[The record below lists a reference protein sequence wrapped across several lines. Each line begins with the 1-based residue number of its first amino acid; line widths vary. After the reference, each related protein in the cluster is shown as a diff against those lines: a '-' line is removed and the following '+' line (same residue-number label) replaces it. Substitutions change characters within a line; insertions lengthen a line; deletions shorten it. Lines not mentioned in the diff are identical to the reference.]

1 MSPRQPIWADYC
13 GMMVRQGQKR
23 LKNKETNAMRA
34 EQITHNTKR
43 GGGVGGVIA
52 LTLSTASPYNDP
64 LLAI

>member
-1 MSPRQPIWADYC
+1 MLPRQPIWADYC

-43 GGGVGGVIA
+43 GGGVIA